1 MKYWKIGLL
10 MGISALALLLFGVNT
25 RPPAAHATVM
35 TVLTITKTNCLTL
48 TGNVDWNGNGFIDAD
63 DGSTSLSVCSHLDD
77 PSNLATLTRVL
88 GGDPSDPQPSDFAKI
103 DLDAGQVHETD
114 GQVFVM
120 AFVSD
125 VAPVGFYAT
134 NGEFLASGRSNALC
148 GPVGDPGYDFS
159 ELDCGGTG
167 GTGVVVT
174 EWVPN
179 GAERGPGTF
188 TVRQQ
193 SLEATAD
200 YTIVGE
206 ADHISLKAYD
216 TAIQVNAPLCALFSD
231 TPTFLESVTEPETS
245 PLVATVTD
253 SDGTPITGALV
264 NWTVD
269 DPDMARF
276 FIPDPLRVAFTPSV
290 DLQALGKGAP
300 EMICGGTK
308 TGTVKITATLTT
320 GADVL
325 PSNLGLDPGANVGR
339 SASITLPV
347 QSEPEAMTLSAV
359 PPSLVCDGTA
369 SSNVSANL
377 TDDANNAVVNGNLVH
392 FSVKALGSVNPVDAR
407 STSGAATTALT
418 PLSGA
423 INGVLVDATWMR
435 HVVHGPT
442 PTPNFTPLPP
452 TSTPVTP
459 GPTVG
464 PGTPTPSPIPTSTA
478 VPTQT
483 PAPLITPK
491 AIELE
496 FVSSGLEQSTLV
508 NCEQA
513 PGAPT
518 EQPGG
523 APAAVISPPRTGSGG
538 SEASPWPVALPLG
551 GFALLLVGS
560 GLVLRRRKE

>member
-1 MKYWKIGLL
+1 MKYRKIGLL
-10 MGISALALLLFGVNT
+10 MGISALALVLFGVNT

-48 TGNVDWNGNGFIDAD
+48 TGNVDWNLSNSIDAD
-63 DGSTSLSVCSHLDD
+63 DGAASLTVCSHLDD
-77 PSNLATLTRVL
+77 PANLETLTTML
-88 GGDPSDPQPSDFAKI
+88 GGVASDPQPSDFAKI
-103 DLDAGQVHETD
+103 DLDAGQAQDKD
-114 GQVFVM
+114 GDVWVM
-120 AFVSD
+120 AFVSNS
-125 VAPVGFYAT
+125 APVGFYAT
-134 NGEFLASGRSNALC
+134 NGTFSASGRSNALC
-148 GPVGDPGYDFS
+148 GPVGDPGYDFA
-159 ELDCGGTG
+159 EPDCGGTG

-174 EWVPN
+174 EWKPN

-206 ADHISLKAYD
+206 PDHISLKAYD
-216 TAIQVNAPLCALFSD
+216 TAIQVNAPLCPLFSD
-231 TPTFLESVTEPETS
+231 TPTFLELLTEPETS

-253 SDGTPITGALV
+253 SDGTPVTGALV

-276 FIPDPLRVAFTPSV
+276 FIPDPLRTAFTPSV

-308 TGTVKITATLTT
+308 TGTVKITGTLTT

-325 PSNLGLDPGANVGR
+325 PANLGLDPGANAGR

-452 TSTPVTP
+452 TSTAAPDIGTP
-459 GPTVG
+459 G
-464 PGTPTPSPIPTSTA
+464 PGTPTAVPTSTPA
-478 VPTQT
+478 PVQT

-496 FVSSGLEQSTLV
+496 FVPSGLEQTTLV
-508 NCEQA
+508 NCQQA
-513 PGAPT
+513 AGAPAPA
-518 EQPGG
+518 EG

-538 SEASPWPVALPLG
+538 SESSPWPVALPLG
-551 GFALLLVGS
+551 AFALLLVGS